1 MKIGLNT
8 DPIKLFWTW
17 WMKEK
22 LNEHQQTKTE
32 KMAGH
37 MLSSEFFCIQ
47 TQKAEWKVQELMGDS
62 ATMIDRMTSNDV
74 EYDYIIKRGAYDR
87 ENWCHWRPGPA

>member
-1 MKIGLNT
+1 
-8 DPIKLFWTW
+8 
-17 WMKEK
+17 
-22 LNEHQQTKTE
+22 
-32 KMAGH
+32 
-37 MLSSEFFCIQ
+37 
-47 TQKAEWKVQELMGDS
+47 MGDS